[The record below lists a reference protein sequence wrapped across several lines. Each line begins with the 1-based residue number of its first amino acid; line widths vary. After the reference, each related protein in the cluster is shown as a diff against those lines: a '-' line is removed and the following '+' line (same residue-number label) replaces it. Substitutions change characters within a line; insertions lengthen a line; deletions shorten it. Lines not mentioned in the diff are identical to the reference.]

1 MSVAQKRERVL
12 PRLIEEE
19 MREAFLDYSMSVI
32 VQRALPDVRDG
43 LKPVHRRILHAMNEL
58 GLRPD
63 RAHKKSASV
72 VGEVLGKFHP
82 HGDSAVYDALVRM
95 VQDFSL
101 RYPLVDGQGNFGS
114 IDGDSAAAYRYTE
127 ARLAPVAE
135 SMLADIDMDT
145 VDWSPNFDG
154 RLLEPTVLPSRI
166 PNLLVN
172 GSSGIAVGMSTNIP
186 PHNLREVAG
195 AFRHLVEHPE
205 CSTADLM
212 AHVPGPDFPT
222 GGYIVGGGGIR
233 DMYETGRGRIV
244 MRARVVKEALRGGK
258 EQLVVTEI
266 PYAVSKAKI
275 IEQIVDLSRKGK
287 IDDVSDV
294 RDESDRDGLRLVIEF
309 KRGADPAKTL
319 PTLLRRTYLQQTF
332 GAILL
337 ALDHGEPKEL
347 GLKAMLERYRDHRV
361 QVVVRRSRHELEK
374 AEAERHVVEGLLV
387 ALDHIDEVVRIIRES
402 KDRPQAS
409 GRLQKRFGLSDIQA
423 DAILNMRL
431 GKLTSLES
439 AGLRAR
445 MAELETEIAHLRA
458 ILADE
463 GRQLQVVL
471 EELSDAVEAYGD
483 KRRTV
488 ILHDAE
494 EHDAP
499 VEDAVADEDV
509 VITVSHQGFMKRIP
523 VHLYRRRVASGKAL
537 AGMEAYED
545 DWLERVFT
553 ARTRGWLL
561 AFTEGGQVHFLS
573 VLDVPE
579 GARASRGQSVYA
591 LTGAPREDRIVALV
605 PVEELAEA
613 GKVLAFVSEGGL
625 VKRTD
630 LGEFAK
636 PRAGGVIAAG
646 VAPGDRI
653 LDVVLSDGRAE
664 LMLLTRDGRAIRFEE
679 KEVSTMGRTARGVK
693 GIDLKGEDRVVG
705 VVPIRRDARILMVT
719 ELGWGKRTPLGEFP
733 LQKRGGL
740 GTLASPASADAGPVV
755 AALEVVDGDEVSL
768 VSAGGQVTK
777 VAAVDAPLQ
786 GRRTRGSRLL
796 KVTAGDRIVE
806 VTRSLT
812 ERTAGVEGG
821 DEGGGEGGIDEPGEV
836 GSEAGSAGAIEE
848 AGEAGA
854 AGEIGGAGA
863 AAGEAGIEGADEL
876 GVPPGARDRDPGDAE
891 RAERDATPP
900 AGRPDSAGGAPS
912 DDEDQPD
919 LFGA

>member
-135 SMLADIDMDT
+135 AMLADIDMDT

-186 PHNLREVAG
+186 PHNLREVAA
-195 AFRHLVEHPE
+195 AFRHLVEDPDCTTE
-205 CSTADLM
+205 ELM

-222 GGYIVGGGGIR
+222 GGFIVGATGIR

-244 MRARVVKEALRGGK
+244 MRARVMKEALRGGK
-258 EQLVVTEI
+258 EQLVVAEI

-275 IEQIVDLSRKGK
+275 IEQIVDLSRKSK
-287 IDDVSDV
+287 IDDVTDV
-294 RDESDRDGLRLVIEF
+294 RDESDRDGLRLVIEL

-319 PTLLRRTYLQQTF
+319 AVLYRRTYLQQTF

-337 ALDHGEPKEL
+337 ALDKGEPKEL
-347 GLKAMLERYRDHRV
+347 GLKPLLERYRDHRIE
-361 QVVVRRSRHELEK
+361 VVVRRSRHELEK
-374 AEAERHVVEGLLV
+374 AEAERHILEGLLV
-387 ALDHIDEVVRIIRES
+387 ALDQIDEVIRIIRES

-409 GRLQKRFGLSDIQA
+409 GRLQSRFGLSDAQA

-439 AGLRAR
+439 AELRAR
-445 MAELETEIAHLRA
+445 MAEVEAEIKHLRA

-463 GRQLQVVL
+463 ARQLQVVL

-483 KRRTV
+483 VRRTR

-494 EHDAP
+494 EHEVP

-509 VITVSHQGFMKRIP
+509 VVTVSHQGFVKRIP

-537 AGMEAYED
+537 AGMEAYDD
-545 DWLERVFT
+545 DWLERVFV
-553 ARTRGWLL
+553 ARTRGWIL

-579 GARASRGQSVYA
+579 GARASRGQSIYA
-591 LTGAPREDRIVALV
+591 LTGAPREDRIVALL
-605 PVEELAEA
+605 PVEEL
-613 GKVLAFVSEGGL
+613 GDPDKVLVFVSEGGL
-625 VKRTD
+625 VKRTA
-630 LGEFAK
+630 LSEFSN
-636 PRAGGVIAAG
+636 PRAGGIIAAG
-646 VAPGDRI
+646 VAEGDRI
-653 LDVVLSDGRAE
+653 LDVVLSDHRAE
-664 LMLLTRDGRAIRFEE
+664 LMLLTREGRAIRFEE

-693 GIDLKGEDRVVG
+693 GIDLKGADRLVG
-705 VVPIRRDARILMVT
+705 VVPIRRDARILTVT
-719 ELGWGKRTPLGEFP
+719 ELGWGKQTPLSEFP

-740 GTLASPASADAGPVV
+740 GTMASPVSADAGPIV
-755 AALEVVDGDEVSL
+755 AALEVVDADEVSL
-768 VSAGGQVTK
+768 VTAGGVVTR
-777 VAAVDAPLQ
+777 VAAQEAPVQ
-786 GRRTRGSRLL
+786 GRRTRGSRLVKL
-796 KVTAGDRIVE
+796 AAGDRIVE

-812 ERTAGVEGG
+812 EQTSGV
-821 DEGGGEGGIDEPGEV
+821 GEAPQGSEIPSAPEPGADPDPEEDTGPTIDPGPRSDL
-836 GSEAGSAGAIEE
+836 GSRPEPG
-848 AGEAGA
+848 
-854 AGEIGGAGA
+854 
-863 AAGEAGIEGADEL
+863 
-876 GVPPGARDRDPGDAE
+876 PGA
-891 RAERDATPP
+891 
-900 AGRPDSAGGAPS
+900 PD
-912 DDEDQPD
+912 DDGEQPD
-919 LFGA
+919 LFGG